1 MKYIKTYESFNVN
14 ENWLND
20 IGDWISDAANYIK
33 TKMGDLVDYLGD
45 KYNQF
50 MDKIKEIGNIIS
62 EAVSNNIEK
71 VKRSLEMTFGP
82 HFDGMSYDQFKEVIL
97 DKYGSQLKT
106 AVESQKAN
114 EGYYWEPSASAKKE
128 IHMEQETGTGNTVGS
143 LPKDSGIVQTFLAIL
158 QNILGFN
165 LYACGVPGA
174 YLLTLLFGAMGFTGV
189 IAMLVSLLGGI
200 LAIFAVTAA
209 RKLVYYLEH
218 CK

>member
-14 ENWLND
+14 ENLLTD
-20 IGDWISDAANYIK
+20 IGDWISDAADYIK
-33 TKMGDLVDYLGD
+33 TKMGNLVDYLGD

-50 MDKIKEIGNIIS
+50 MAKIEEIGNIIS

-82 HFDGMSYDQFKEVIL
+82 DFGTMSYDEFKEVIL
-97 DKYGSQLKT
+97 DKFGGKLKA
-106 AVESQKAN
+106 AVQEQKAN
-114 EGYYWEPSASAKKE
+114 EGYYWEPEESVKRE
-128 IHMEQETGTGNTVGS
+128 IHMEQESGTGNTVGS

-174 YLLTLLFGAMGFTGV
+174 YLLTLLFGSMGFTGV
-189 IAMLVSLLGGI
+189 IAMVVSLIGGI
-200 LAIFAVTAA
+200 LAILAVTAA
-209 RKLVYYLEH
+209 RKVVYHLEH
-218 CK
+218 GR